1 MGSVAIVNFL
11 RAIADNTDN
20 HPLSQVVSSQAAHLN
35 IQCISF
41 NLIPS
46 LSYYLNGSSL
56 MEIMSE
62 DTSLVSDSSWVGL
75 KWIIGSRWKNKIID
89 MKNIL
94 H

>member
-11 RAIADNTDN
+11 RAIGGQYRQ
-20 HPLSQVVSSQAAHLN
+20 SSSKSVVSSQAAHLN

-41 NLIPS
+41 NSIPS

-75 KWIIGSRWKNKIID
+75 KWIIGSR
-89 MKNIL
+89 
-94 H
+94 